1 MHKISYSGK
10 KITQDFL
17 DKYENQWYF
26 SYGTSISVEAFTCKF
41 PIPILRS
48 YLCVHNTIYF
58 VLNESRIPLIDFTHF
73 LSIMFGEKEPLD
85 LNV

>member
-1 MHKISYSGK
+1 MKISGIIRMVLLFQSK
-10 KITQDFL
+10 HL
-17 DKYENQWYF
+17 R
-26 SYGTSISVEAFTCKF
+26 VF